1 MEEQK
6 RDTVTK
12 PGVSGKG
19 VYLYCFARSGL
30 KPNVASS
37 DLESNEPVAFLEV
50 GDVTAVYSHVALDDF
65 TGESGERHFQD
76 PVWVVPRALEH
87 ERVIEAVMTFS
98 AVFPVRFGAVFS
110 SREALAQ
117 VIVGRGTE
125 ISSFL
130 DRIVGKE
137 EWSVKG
143 FVDVDKAADR
153 LLETDPALAE
163 QYRNLPELPG
173 ARYFQQKRLLTEARK
188 RAKHLCW
195 STANRIDHELAGLG
209 APMSSGLKL
218 GDAPDDK
225 GEVVLKHAF
234 LLPRESVDEFRDRVM
249 EIGSRHSESGITLEL
264 SGPWPPYSFC
274 PAPGKPQE

>member
-1 MEEQK
+1 MEEQTQ
-6 RDTVTK
+6 RSTTT
-12 PGVSGKG
+12 PGASGQG
-19 VYLYCFARSGL
+19 IYLYCFARPGL
-30 KPNVASS
+30 PPGVAGGS
-37 DLESNEPVAFLEV
+37 LENHEPVTFVEV
-50 GDVTAVYSHVALDDF
+50 DDVVAVCCRVTLDDF
-65 TGESGERHFQD
+65 TGESGESHFQD
-76 PVWVVPRALEH
+76 PTWVVPRACRH
-87 ERVIEAVMTFS
+87 ERVIEEVMKFS
-98 AVFPVRFGAVFS
+98 PVFPVRFGAVFS

-130 DRIVGKE
+130 DRVVGKE

-143 FVDVDKAADR
+143 FVDIDKAADR

-173 ARYFQQKRLLTEARK
+173 ARYFQQKRLRTEARK
-188 RAKHLCW
+188 QAKHSCR
-195 STANRIDHELAGLG
+195 STANRVDHELAGLG

-225 GEVVLKHAF
+225 GEVVLKRAF

-249 EIGSRHSESGITLEL
+249 EIGSRHSESEITLEL